1 MRKCKDSLTSVGLV
15 FRPVL
20 LDADVLVDSV
30 ALLHIVGG
38 ALLPGGGLA
47 KSLQLGVAHLLV
59 HRLTDLQE
67 KCLGLA
73 IHNH

>member
-1 MRKCKDSLTSVGLV
+1 MQCKDSLTSVGLV

-20 LDADVLVDSV
+20 LDADVLVDSG

-38 ALLPGGGLA
+38 ALLPRGGLA
-47 KSLQLGVAHLLV
+47 KSLQLGAAHLLV

-73 IHNH
+73 IYNH